1 MDTLIKFAGELTLRF
16 FSKTP
21 LFFKIV
27 QIASVVVALILGLP
41 DFLAE
46 SGVELP
52 EAWTAITDKVI
63 LYVGFV
69 GAFIAQ
75 LTVTP
80 ETKETLPLKD

>member
-1 MDTLIKFAGELTLRF
+1 MDTLIKFAGELTLRL

-27 QIASVVVALILGLP
+27 QIASVIVALILGLP
-41 DFLAE
+41 DYLAE
-46 SGVELP
+46 SGVQLP
-52 EAWTAITDKVI
+52 ESWTAITDKVI

-75 LTVTP
+75 LTVTA